1 MTNPIPQDEYPEEP
15 DHYDDLLR
23 RLANFMQGYLD
34 CWRNEKDRAE
44 RAEAEVA
51 EQGRRWSALCCKA
64 EAERDDL
71 RIDRDSH
78 QRVCLK
84 VMVERD
90 TAVKAL
96 RRCHA
101 VMYGDGVMD
110 QEQAW
115 DECLRVLDEWTWTAA
130 RIALDEAKP

>member
-1 MTNPIPQDEYPEEP
+1 MTNPIPRDEYPEEP

-64 EAERDDL
+64 EAERDALQKKLDAGCPTCAAVVRMQRL
-71 RIDRDSH
+71 IDDRQS
-78 QRVCLK
+78 
-84 VMVERD
+84 
-90 TAVKAL
+90 
-96 RRCHA
+96 
-101 VMYGDGVMD
+101 
-110 QEQAW
+110 
-115 DECLRVLDEWTWTAA
+115 
-130 RIALDEAKP
+130 